1 MVCPRCIEAVKRI
14 FQRVELSIIDINLG
28 NVTIPEKI
36 TTIQKQKLKEHLIQ
50 GGFELLNDKQAQLIN
65 KIKSIIIQEVHYNKE
80 PAPTNFSTLLAEN
93 LHYDYTSL
101 SRLFSSV
108 EGKTIEKFV
117 IVQKIEKIKEFLTY
131 GELNLSEIAFQ
142 MNYSSSSHLS
152 TQFKNITGMTPTAF
166 RQLHHQE
173 RKSLDEL

>member
-50 GGFELLNDKQAQLIN
+50 GGFELLDDKQAQLIN

-80 PAPTNFSTLLAEN
+80 PGYQFIFQKKTNE
-93 LHYDYTSL
+93 
-101 SRLFSSV
+101 
-108 EGKTIEKFV
+108 
-117 IVQKIEKIKEFLTY
+117 IV
-131 GELNLSEIAFQ
+131 
-142 MNYSSSSHLS
+142 
-152 TQFKNITGMTPTAF
+152 
-166 RQLHHQE
+166 
-173 RKSLDEL
+173 